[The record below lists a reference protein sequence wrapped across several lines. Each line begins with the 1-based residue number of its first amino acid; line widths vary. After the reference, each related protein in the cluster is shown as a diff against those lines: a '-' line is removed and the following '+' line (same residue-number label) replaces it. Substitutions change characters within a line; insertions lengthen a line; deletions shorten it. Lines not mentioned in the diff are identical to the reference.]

1 MVLRKHHTSII
12 SYSNGVAF
20 FKICNYKQK
29 NKLII
34 GEGHLTN
41 KNKEKKAI
49 ISLLFFGFVVGILI
63 IYLVITLLM

>member
-1 MVLRKHHTSII
+1 M
-12 SYSNGVAF
+12 
-20 FKICNYKQK
+20 
-29 NKLII
+29 